1 MAAPQK
7 NQAQLPAPKTDE
19 KPKQLSIVE
28 KVEQELQSLTSANF
42 YQIPAR
48 GGGFRMEPDSRAL
61 QHYANKSGGI
71 ATKVLDSGM
80 DMDHAW
86 AHVQAWPK
94 KDTTMVMEDKVTIV
108 YELEFQSYVW
118 DYVGKGCPRHKG
130 GCPIVKDVNGKPLLV
145 GGMPQLEDGIDVLEL
160 RRLLNRKM
168 RFAERE
174 AITKAKSRLYKLI
187 MNMEWRDVE
196 EIENEAQDVKTIN
209 DNAPLPALNAPKA
222 AAAPATTAPA
232 AAQTT
237 KTEAP
242 KPTPAKQAPKAAE
255 KAKEAPKQA
264 PAAPAAAPKPAE
276 KAPEAAVTKPP
287 QAVIPPDPFAKK
299 EEPAPKV
306 DKDHPTGNFAE
317 PPVPKKRSERI
328 ADLTGVLSCSSG
340 NILVFAAGQLG
351 IDQNGLNQRKE
362 DLDCV
367 LYALEHCAKEYNP
380 STVGSFVK
388 QEPMSAEFK
397 KKISESYLIFFA
409 TEKNR
414 LAEVK

>member
-1 MAAPQK
+1 MAEALKKQ
-7 NQAQLPAPKTDE
+7 QAQLPAAKTDE
-19 KPKQLSIVE
+19 KPKQLSLVE
-28 KVEQELQSLTSANF
+28 QVEQELQSLTPANF
-42 YQIPAR
+42 YQVPGR
-48 GGGFRMEPDSRAL
+48 GGQTRMEPDSRAL

-118 DYVGKGCPRHKG
+118 DYVGKGCPRHRG
-130 GCPIVKDVNGKPLLV
+130 GCPLVKDVNGKPLLV
-145 GGMPQLEDGIDVLEL
+145 DGMPQLEDGIDVLEL

-209 DNAPLPALNAPKA
+209 DNSPLPALNAPKA
-222 AAAPATTAPA
+222 AAAPAAAPA
-232 AAQTT
+232 AAQTA

-242 KPTPAKQAPKAAE
+242 KPTQAKQAPKAAE
-255 KAKEAPKQA
+255 KPKEAPKQA
-264 PAAPAAAPKPAE
+264 PAAPAEAPKPAE
-276 KAPEAAVTKPP
+276 KPAAAVTGPP
-287 QAVIPPDPFAKK
+287 KAVIPPDPFAKK
-299 EEPAPKV
+299 EEPAPAA
-306 DKDHPTGNFAE
+306 DAP
-317 PPVPKKRSERI
+317 PKKRSERI

-340 NILVFAAGQLG
+340 NILAFAAGRLNCV
-351 IDQNGLNQRKE
+351 DQNGLNQKKTE
-362 DLDCV
+362 LDCV
-367 LYALEHCAKEYNP
+367 LYALEHCAKEFTP
-380 STVGSFVK
+380 STVGTFVK

-397 KKISESYLIFFA
+397 KKIEDQFLVFFA
-409 TEKNR
+409 TEMNR
-414 LAEVK
+414 IAEANNHG